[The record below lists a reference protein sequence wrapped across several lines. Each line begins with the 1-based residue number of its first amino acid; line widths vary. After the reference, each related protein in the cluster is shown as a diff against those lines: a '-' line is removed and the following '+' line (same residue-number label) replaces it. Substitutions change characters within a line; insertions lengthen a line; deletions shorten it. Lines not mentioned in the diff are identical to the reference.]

1 MNSKGLKILTGV
13 LAAVAVISAAVFMFS
28 RSGDEAPLTPKEPL
42 PMAYSYENSEYTKAL
57 SVKGANGEIFLP
69 AGVENVYFT
78 ASLSGEINFYEY
90 SGGSMVASSAEK
102 KQIKTNLKATY
113 ETIPVT
119 VNYIEKGG
127 KICGF
132 GVFTSDMSA
141 DVDVYAYAFVKL
153 TEKPSGYGDGYLLL
167 ADFDKD
173 NFYKADKIYSE
184 IYNFNLSNGSAS
196 TYVSNNTRLIDKNGS
211 FRQDWT
217 MLTDDFIANLGG
229 KKYFISS
236 RYYNESEKGKRA
248 DIMVLSNAYR
258 PEIVVEDILGLWFVN
273 DSNGMHYLRK
283 TDNGFANILR
293 NGKEERVLAEFEGDL
308 FADYLQCGKYIIN
321 KKSLLMTDLMTGA
334 AQTLKDIDISSA
346 EVFSVSPDGSKA
358 VFASLGEENS
368 LGTPVQSIIYCTAD
382 GSAEPVS
389 FSEPMLF
396 CESSG
401 FVWLD
406 NSSVM
411 SVRPLSGEG
420 SSAGSVAFT
429 FGATA
434 Q

>member
-1 MNSKGLKILTGV
+1 M
-13 LAAVAVISAAVFMFS
+13 LAAACVISCTVFFVS
-28 RSGDEAPLTPKEPL
+28 RGGKEVVPEN
-42 PMAYSYENSEYTKAL
+42 PMPVVYSYEQSVYTQSPSL

-293 NGKEERVLAEFEGDL
+293 NGNEERVLAEFEGDL

-346 EVFSVSPDGSKA
+346 EVFSVSPDGCKA

-368 LGTPVQSIIYCTAD
+368 LGTPVQSIIYCTVD

-411 SVRPLSGEG
+411 SVRPLSGDG
-420 SSAGSVAFT
+420 SSAGSVAYT